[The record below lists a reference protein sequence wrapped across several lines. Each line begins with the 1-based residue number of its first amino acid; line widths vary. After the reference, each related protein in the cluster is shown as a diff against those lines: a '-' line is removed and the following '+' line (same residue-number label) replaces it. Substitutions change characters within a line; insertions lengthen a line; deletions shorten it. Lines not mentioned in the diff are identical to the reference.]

1 MKKTISRR
9 KKEFLSEG
17 ILGILLICC
26 GLSEVYKKTH
36 NISANYNNNT
46 IFIILAMVL
55 CLLLLAK
62 IIINIFFKVEN
73 EDELSELN
81 KLKGRSDTL
90 LIVQLLLVIGLF
102 ITNFKNTLS
111 INIDLVVLIPFLCG
125 GVCLF
130 NFLFFILHEKVG
142 E

>member
-17 ILGILLICC
+17 IIGILLIFC

-46 IFIILAMVL
+46 IFIILAIVL

-73 EDELSELN
+73 EDELSE
-81 KLKGRSDTL
+81 LKGRSDTL